1 MGNSSS
7 RTVTPKMKLLQKQN
21 FFMHNKVNRRLI
33 SQTMASMAGH
43 PVSPHTSEVHTE
55 LMLTIPP
62 SVPHSITN
70 CSILE
75 VQYVLEVG
83 ETDRGRY
90 NVPES

>member
-7 RTVTPKMKLLQKQN
+7 RTVTPKVKLLQKQN
-21 FFMHNKVNRRLI
+21 FFMHNKVNRILI
-33 SQTMASMAGH
+33 SQTVASMAGD

-55 LMLTIPP
+55 LLLTIPP
-62 SVPHSITN
+62 SVPYSITN

-90 NVPES
+90 NVPET